1 MSSISLSSSTRR
13 TGFWLLAGPAAVLV
27 FVLFVASAIQTA
39 AARRTVLEQARA
51 SEMAAESRALCEK
64 WGVPAATP
72 KHAECLIDIQS
83 VRDRQAQRIAEDIEP
98 M

>member
-1 MSSISLSSSTRR
+1 MSSISVTSGAGR
-13 TGFWLLAGPAAVLV
+13 TGFWLIAGPAAVLV
-27 FVLFVASAIQTA
+27 FVLFVASAVHTA
-39 AARRTVLEQARA
+39 AARRTGLEQARA

-64 WGVPAATP
+64 WGIAASTP